1 VPNDSGARAGT
12 KACAPRYRCEPG
24 RPMLRFA
31 IIFLIISLVAGA
43 FGLVNISDIA
53 RRISMILFAIF
64 FLLAALLFGIV
75 VLIGEAIVS

>member
-1 VPNDSGARAGT
+1 VRTPVIGPN
-12 KACAPRYRCEPG
+12 

-31 IIFLIISLVAGA
+31 VIFLIISLVAGA
-43 FGLVNISDIA
+43 FGLVNISEIA

-75 VLIGEAIVS
+75 VLIGEAIVN

>member
-1 VPNDSGARAGT
+1 
-12 KACAPRYRCEPG
+12 
-24 RPMLRFA
+24 MLRFA

-64 FLLAALLFGIV
+64 FLLAALLFGMV
-75 VLIGEAIVS
+75 FLIGEAIVN